1 MLYLVVLAV
10 AVHHPVLSIGAD
22 LQLEGCDVVG
32 LLRFLGYGT
41 LCGNTG
47 QNLEEMKIHLEK
59 GGEKYIKLV
68 LYELK

>member
-1 MLYLVVLAV
+1 M
-10 AVHHPVLSIGAD
+10 AVHHPVLSVGAD
-22 LQLEGCDVVG
+22 LHLEGCDVVG

-59 GGEKYIKLV
+59 RGEKCIKLV
-68 LYELK
+68 FVN

>member
-1 MLYLVVLAV
+1 MLYLVVLAM
-10 AVHHPVLSIGAD
+10 AVHHPVLSVGAD

-59 GGEKYIKLV
+59 GEKNV
-68 LYELK
+68 